1 MGFFAPLR
9 LCARQS
15 ICSCFGSSHYQKGK
29 DVKKKF
35 KIITVIALVLLAL
48 FGMDYYIGYQQNRL
62 LEEKAAHKKK
72 IEQLAWYSLRGEVKE
87 VSYKGNLYRIV
98 LKFENAF
105 PEDEMYIM
113 LPQVR
118 CLVQVG
124 TLWKEVPVH
133 EPDAKSPDTGVIK
146 LVGVKTIEKL
156 IEVPFRNYEEV
167 LPGYMH
173 VRLNTVSYVSSNAVS
188 PDDIVEKNEDFY
200 IYLRPYDA
208 DLRKM
213 AKNYTFTRN
222 EIPIFIPMPPH

>member
-1 MGFFAPLR
+1 MA
-9 LCARQS
+9 
-15 ICSCFGSSHYQKGK
+15 
-29 DVKKKF
+29 KKKL
-35 KIITVIALVLLAL
+35 KIAIVIVSALLFL
-48 FGMDYYIGYQQNRL
+48 FGVDYYVGYRQNQFL
-62 LEEKAAHKKK
+62 SEKAAQKKK

-87 VSYKGNLYRIV
+87 VSYAGHLYRIA

-105 PEDEMYIM
+105 PEEEMYIM

-133 EPDAKSPDTGVIK
+133 DPDTKNPDTGVIK
-146 LVGVKTIEKL
+146 LEGVKIIEKL
-156 IEVPFRNYEEV
+156 IEVPFKNYEQV
-167 LPGYMH
+167 LPGYIH

-188 PDDIVEKNEDFY
+188 KDDIVEKNEDFY

-208 DLRKM
+208 NLVEMSK
-213 AKNYTFTRN
+213 KYTFTNN

>member
-1 MGFFAPLR
+1 M
-9 LCARQS
+9 
-15 ICSCFGSSHYQKGK
+15 
-29 DVKKKF
+29 KKRY
-35 KIITVIALVLLAL
+35 KIAAVIASVLIAL
-48 FGMDYYIGYQQNRL
+48 FLLDYYIGYQQNRL
-62 LEEKAAHKKK
+62 LAEKAAQKKK

-87 VSYKGNLYRIV
+87 VSYSGHRYRIA

-105 PEDEMYIM
+105 PEEEMYIM

-133 EPDAKSPDTGVIK
+133 DPGDKSADTGVIR
-146 LVGVKTIEKL
+146 LEGVKIIEKL
-156 IEVPFRNYEEV
+156 IEVPFKNYEQV

-188 PDDIVEKNEDFY
+188 KDDIVEKNEDFY

-208 DLRKM
+208 DLGNMSKKY
-213 AKNYTFTRN
+213 AFTHN
-222 EIPIFIPMPPH
+222 DIPIFIPMPPH

>member
-1 MGFFAPLR
+1 MA
-9 LCARQS
+9 
-15 ICSCFGSSHYQKGK
+15 
-29 DVKKKF
+29 KKKR
-35 KIITVIALVLLAL
+35 KIVIIIVLILLTL
-48 FGMDYYIGYQQNRL
+48 FGVDYYVGYQQNRL
-62 LEEKAAHKKK
+62 LAEKAAQKKK

-87 VSYKGNLYRIV
+87 VSYAGHRYRIA

-105 PEDEMYIM
+105 PEEEMYIM

-133 EPDAKSPDTGVIK
+133 DLDAKGADTGVIK
-146 LVGVKTIEKL
+146 LDGVKIIEKL
-156 IEVPFRNYEEV
+156 IEVPFRNYEQV

-188 PDDIVEKNEDFY
+188 RDDIVEKNEDFY

-208 DLRKM
+208 DLKKM
-213 AKNYTFTRN
+213 AKKYTFTHN

>member
-1 MGFFAPLR
+1 M
-9 LCARQS
+9 
-15 ICSCFGSSHYQKGK
+15 
-29 DVKKKF
+29 KKRY
-35 KIITVIALVLLAL
+35 KIAAVIASVLIAL
-48 FGMDYYIGYQQNRL
+48 FLLDYYIGYQQNRL
-62 LEEKAAHKKK
+62 LAEKAAQKKK

-87 VSYKGNLYRIV
+87 VSYSGHQYRIA

-105 PEDEMYIM
+105 PEEEMYIM

-133 EPDAKSPDTGVIK
+133 DPGDKSTDTGVIK
-146 LVGVKTIEKL
+146 LEGVKIIEKL
-156 IEVPFRNYEEV
+156 IEVPFKNYEQV

-188 PDDIVEKNEDFY
+188 KDDIVEKNEDFY

-208 DLRKM
+208 DLGNMSK
-213 AKNYTFTRN
+213 KYTFTHN
-222 EIPIFIPMPPH
+222 DIPIFIPMPPH

>member
-1 MGFFAPLR
+1 M
-9 LCARQS
+9 
-15 ICSCFGSSHYQKGK
+15 
-29 DVKKKF
+29 KKKY
-35 KIITVIALVLLAL
+35 KIIIVIALVLVAL
-48 FGMDYYIGYQQNRL
+48 FGMDYYIGYQQTRL
-62 LEEKAAHKKK
+62 LTEKAAYKKK

-87 VSYKGNLYRIV
+87 VSYRKNLYRIV

-124 TLWKEVPVH
+124 TQWKEVPVH
-133 EPDAKSPDTGVIK
+133 EPDAKSADTGVIK
-146 LVGVKTIEKL
+146 LEGVKIIERL
-156 IEVPFRNYEEV
+156 IEVPFKNYEEV

-200 IYLRPYDA
+200 IYLKPYNA
-208 DLRKM
+208 DLGKM
-213 AKNYTFTRN
+213 AKNYTFTDN
-222 EIPIFIPMPPH
+222 DIPIFIPMPPH

>member
-1 MGFFAPLR
+1 MA
-9 LCARQS
+9 
-15 ICSCFGSSHYQKGK
+15 
-29 DVKKKF
+29 KKKF
-35 KIITVIALVLLAL
+35 KIVIVIAIAL
-48 FGMDYYIGYQQNRL
+48 FTLFGVDYYVGYQQNRL
-62 LEEKAAHKKK
+62 LAEKAAQKKK

-87 VSYKGNLYRIV
+87 VSYAGHLYRIV

-105 PEDEMYIM
+105 PEEEMYIM

-133 EPDAKSPDTGVIK
+133 DPDAKGTDTGVIK
-146 LVGVKTIEKL
+146 LVGTKMIEKL

-173 VRLNTVSYVSSNAVS
+173 VRLNTISYVSSNAVS
-188 PDDIVEKNEDFY
+188 RDDIVEKNEDFY

-208 DLRKM
+208 DLSKM
-213 AKNYTFTRN
+213 AKKYTFTHN

>member
-1 MGFFAPLR
+1 M
-9 LCARQS
+9 
-15 ICSCFGSSHYQKGK
+15 
-29 DVKKKF
+29 KKRY
-35 KIITVIALVLLAL
+35 KIAAVIASVLIAL
-48 FGMDYYIGYQQNRL
+48 FLLDYYIGYQQNRL
-62 LEEKAAHKKK
+62 LAEKAAQKKK

-87 VSYKGNLYRIV
+87 VSYSGHQYRIA

-105 PEDEMYIM
+105 PEEEMYIM

-133 EPDAKSPDTGVIK
+133 DPGDKSTDTGVIR
-146 LVGVKTIEKL
+146 LEGVKIIEKL
-156 IEVPFRNYEEV
+156 IEVPFKNYEQV

-188 PDDIVEKNEDFY
+188 KDDIVEKNEDFY

-208 DLRKM
+208 DLGNMSK
-213 AKNYTFTRN
+213 KYTFTHN
-222 EIPIFIPMPPH
+222 DIPIFIPMPPH

>member
-1 MGFFAPLR
+1 MR
-9 LCARQS
+9 
-15 ICSCFGSSHYQKGK
+15 
-29 DVKKKF
+29 
-35 KIITVIALVLLAL
+35 KIYKIGAAVASVLVAL
-48 FGMDYYIGYQQNRL
+48 FLLDYYVGYQQNRL
-62 LEEKAAHKKK
+62 LAEKAAQKKK
-72 IEQLAWYSLRGEVKE
+72 VEQLAWYSLRGEVKE
-87 VSYKGNLYRIV
+87 VSYAGHQYRIA

-105 PEDEMYIM
+105 PEEEMYIM

-133 EPDAKSPDTGVIK
+133 DSGDKSADTGVIRLEGSK
-146 LVGVKTIEKL
+146 IIEKL
-156 IEVPFRNYEEV
+156 IEVPFQNYEQV

-188 PDDIVEKNEDFY
+188 KDDIVEKNEDFY

-208 DLRKM
+208 DLAKM
-213 AKNYTFTRN
+213 SKKYTFTHN